1 MTHADA
7 HVNALVRRLV
17 LAEFARDGDDVSVDS
32 RAIDAQVRYA
42 TRVLGSTIGASHPS
56 TSTSRGDGDDGAE
69 ERDVIGR
76 IVRRVTRARGDAA
89 AAEDGDGDRG

>member
-17 LAEFARDGDDVSVDS
+17 LAEFAPRDGDDASVDS

-42 TRVLGSTIGASHPS
+42 TRVLGSLVVREVALAGF
-56 TSTSRGDGDDGAE
+56 DLAE
-69 ERDVIGR
+69 CVFALECFSK
-76 IVRRVTRARGDAA
+76 
-89 AAEDGDGDRG
+89 